1 MGRASRPSRSEWRFA
16 FPWGDIILCAC
27 VAAGARLQDTY
38 MTHDS
43 HAAIPHVNRWLV
55 SISVVFAT
63 FMEVLDTTVVNVSLP
78 HIGGTMSA
86 TVEEAT
92 WVLTSYLVANAIIL
106 PMTGWLARHFGR
118 KRLLLFAIAGF
129 TSASI
134 LCGLAPNLQSL
145 IVFRIIQGLSGGTM
159 QPLSQ
164 AIMLEAFP
172 PEDRGKAMAF
182 WGLCIVVAPI
192 FGPVIGGWL
201 TDSFSWRW
209 VFYINIP
216 VGVLSFVMARLFVY
230 DPAYLRRES
239 SHIDYWGIGMLAI
252 WMGSLQILL
261 DKGEMEDWFSSNT
274 MVMLAVVTAVGL
286 VAFVTRELMA
296 AQPVVNLRI
305 LGNRTFATG
314 VFMISLLGFVLYGS
328 LVLLPIML
336 QTLLGYPAL
345 DAGIAMAPRGIGS
358 MIATPIIGALLGYI
372 GARRALSFGAITT
385 SITLF
390 WLGSLNLNAGYWDV
404 FWPQIIQGLALGC
417 MFVPLT
423 TIAMDPIPREQTG
436 NATSVFNMMRNI
448 GGSCGIAFSATLLA
462 RDRQI
467 YTNLLVQH
475 VNPYSIQSRIALNQL
490 KSAAIAGGSDAVSAS
505 QRSYGMIIGIVQRQA
520 AMMAFVDVFRIMAAI
535 FLIILPFIW
544 IAKQP
549 RLRKPGHKGPRVQPA
564 NAKPPV
570 QGDPK
575 PAVQLPH

>member
-1 MGRASRPSRSEWRFA
+1 
-16 FPWGDIILCAC
+16 
-27 VAAGARLQDTY
+27 
-38 MTHDS
+38 MTQQTQLPV
-43 HAAIPHVNRWLV
+43 PHVNRWLV
-55 SISVVFAT
+55 SVSVVLAT

-129 TSASI
+129 TISSF
-134 LCGLAPNLQSL
+134 LCGLAPNLTSL

-159 QPLSQ
+159 QPMSQ

-201 TDSFSWRW
+201 TDSYSWRW

-216 VGVLSFVMARLFVY
+216 VGILSFIMARQFVF

-239 SHIDYWGIGMLAI
+239 AHIDYWGIGMLAL
-252 WMGSLQILL
+252 WMGSLQVLL
-261 DKGEMEDWFSSNT
+261 DKGEQEDWFSSDT
-274 MVMLAVVTAVGL
+274 LVVLGIIAGVGL
-286 VAFVTRELMA
+286 VTFVIRELTA
-296 AQPVVNLRI
+296 AYPVVNLRV
-305 LGNRTFATG
+305 LKDRTFATG

-328 LVLLPIML
+328 LVLLPILL
-336 QTLLGYPAL
+336 QTLLGFPAL
-345 DAGIAMAPRGIGS
+345 QAGIAMAPRGIGS
-358 MIATPIIGALLGYI
+358 LIATPIVGALLGRI
-372 GARRALSFGAITT
+372 GARRALAFGVACASF
-385 SITLF
+385 TLF

-417 MFVPLT
+417 LFVPLT

-436 NATSVFNMMRNI
+436 NATSIFNMMRNI
-448 GGSCGIAFSATLLA
+448 GGSSGIAFSVTMLS
-462 RDRQI
+462 RHRQI
-467 YTNLLVQH
+467 YSNVFAEH
-475 VNPYSIQSRIALNQL
+475 VNPYSLSSRLALSQMQ
-490 KSAAIAGGSDAVSAS
+490 SAAAAAGADPVTAA
-505 QRSYGMIIGIVQRQA
+505 QRAYGMLYGLVQRQA
-520 AMMAFVDVFRIMAAI
+520 SMLSFIYQFKLLGAI
-535 FLIILPFIW
+535 FLIVLPFIW
-544 IAKQP
+544 LAKQP
-549 RLRKPGHKGPRVQPA
+549 RLRKSGNNGPGPQPA
-564 NAKPPV
+564 NSRPEASGNP
-570 QGDPK
+570 
-575 PAVQLPH
+575 

>member
-1 MGRASRPSRSEWRFA
+1 
-16 FPWGDIILCAC
+16 
-27 VAAGARLQDTY
+27 

-43 HAAIPHVNRWLV
+43 HPAVPQVNRWIV

-118 KRLLLFAIAGF
+118 KRLLLFAVTGF
-129 TSASI
+129 TVSSF
-134 LCGLAPNLQSL
+134 LCGLAPNLESL
-145 IVFRIIQGLSGGTM
+145 IIFRIFQGLSGGTM
-159 QPLSQ
+159 QPMSQ

-216 VGVLSFVMARLFVY
+216 VGIVSFVMARLFVF
-230 DPAYLRRES
+230 DPPYLRRES
-239 SHIDYWGIGMLAI
+239 SHVDYWGIGMLAVG
-252 WMGSLQILL
+252 MGSLQILL
-261 DKGEMEDWFSSNT
+261 DKGELEDWFSSNT
-274 MVMLAVVTAVGL
+274 MVMLAIIATVGL
-286 VAFVTRELMA
+286 VAFVAREMMA
-296 AQPVVNLRI
+296 SHPVVNLRI
-305 LGNRTFATG
+305 LKNRTFATG
-314 VFMISLLGFVLYGS
+314 VFMISVLGFVLYGS
-328 LVLLPIML
+328 LVLLPILL

-345 DAGIAMAPRGIGS
+345 EAGIAMAPRGIGS
-358 MIATPIIGALLGYI
+358 LIATPIIGALLGYI
-372 GARRALSFGAITT
+372 GARRALSFGVITG

-390 WLGSLNLNAGYWDV
+390 WLGALNLNAGYWDV

-436 NATSVFNMMRNI
+436 NATSLFNMMRNI

-475 VNPYSIQSRIALNQL
+475 VNPYSMQSRIVLNQL
-490 KSAAIAGGSDAVSAS
+490 KSAAVAGGADAVSAS
-505 QRSYGMIIGIVQRQA
+505 QRSYGMIFGIIQRQA
-520 AMMAFVDVFRIMAAI
+520 SMMAFVNVFRIMAAI
-535 FLIILPFIW
+535 FLIIVPFIW

-549 RLRKPGHKGPRVQPA
+549 RLRKSGSIGPQA
-564 NAKPPV
+564 QAASAKPTA
-570 QGDPK
+570 QGDPP
-575 PAVQLPH
+575 PAVELPH

>member
-1 MGRASRPSRSEWRFA
+1 
-16 FPWGDIILCAC
+16 
-27 VAAGARLQDTY
+27 

-43 HAAIPHVNRWLV
+43 HSVVPHVNRWLV

-118 KRLLLFAIAGF
+118 KRLLLFAVTGF
-129 TSASI
+129 TTASF
-134 LCGLAPNLQSL
+134 LCGLAPNLESL
-145 IVFRIIQGLSGGTM
+145 IIFRIIQGLSGGTM

-201 TDSFSWRW
+201 TDSYSWRW

-216 VGVLSFVMARLFVY
+216 VGILSFVMARLFVF
-230 DPAYLRRES
+230 DPPYLRRES
-239 SHIDYWGIGMLAI
+239 AHVDYWGIGMLAV
-252 WMGSLQILL
+252 WMGSLQVLL

-274 MVMLAVVTAVGL
+274 MVMLGAIAAVGL
-286 VAFVTRELMA
+286 VAFVARELMA
-296 AQPVVNLRI
+296 SHPVVDLRI
-305 LGNRTFATG
+305 LKNRTYATG
-314 VFMISLLGFVLYGS
+314 VFMISILGFVLYGS
-328 LVLLPIML
+328 LVLLPILL

-358 MIATPIIGALLGYI
+358 LIATPIIGALLGHI
-372 GARRALSFGAITT
+372 GARRALSFGVITG

-390 WLGSLNLNAGYWDV
+390 WLGALNLNAGYWDV

-436 NATSVFNMMRNI
+436 NATSIFNMMRNI
-448 GGSCGIAFSATLLA
+448 GGSSGIAFSATLLA
-462 RDRQI
+462 RNRQT

-475 VNPYSIQSRIALNQL
+475 VNPYSMQSRIVLNQL
-490 KSAAIAGGSDAVSAS
+490 KSAVAAGGADAASAS
-505 QRSYGMIIGIVQRQA
+505 QRSYGIVSGMVQRQA
-520 AMMAFVDVFRIMAAI
+520 SMMAFIDVFRLMAVI
-535 FLIILPFIW
+535 FMIIVPFIW
-544 IAKQP
+544 IAKRP
-549 RLRKPGHKGPRVQPA
+549 RLRKPGNNGPQAQAA
-564 NAKPPV
+564 NAKPAAR
-570 QGDPK
+570 GDPQ
-575 PAVQLPH
+575 PAAELPH

>member
-1 MGRASRPSRSEWRFA
+1 
-16 FPWGDIILCAC
+16 
-27 VAAGARLQDTY
+27 

-43 HAAIPHVNRWLV
+43 HPAVPQVNRWIV

-118 KRLLLFAIAGF
+118 KRLLLFAVTGF
-129 TSASI
+129 TVSSF
-134 LCGLAPNLQSL
+134 LCGLAPNLESL
-145 IVFRIIQGLSGGTM
+145 IIFRIFQGLSGGTM
-159 QPLSQ
+159 QPMSQ

-216 VGVLSFVMARLFVY
+216 VGIVSFVMARLFVF

-239 SHIDYWGIGMLAI
+239 SHVDYWGIGMLAVG
-252 WMGSLQILL
+252 MGSLQILL
-261 DKGEMEDWFSSNT
+261 DKGELEDWFSSDT
-274 MVMLAVVTAVGL
+274 IVMLAVIAAIGL
-286 VAFVTRELMA
+286 VAFVARELMA
-296 AQPVVNLRI
+296 AHPVVNLRI
-305 LGNRTFATG
+305 LKNRTFATG
-314 VFMISLLGFVLYGS
+314 VFMISVLGFVLYGS
-328 LVLLPIML
+328 LVLLPILL

-345 DAGIAMAPRGIGS
+345 EAGIAMAPRGIGS
-358 MIATPIIGALLGYI
+358 LIATPIIGALLGYI
-372 GARRALSFGAITT
+372 GARRALSFGVITG

-390 WLGSLNLNAGYWDV
+390 WLGALNLNAGYWDV

-436 NATSVFNMMRNI
+436 NATSLFNMMRNI

-467 YTNLLVQH
+467 YTNILVQH
-475 VNPYSIQSRIALNQL
+475 VNPYSIQSRIVLNQL
-490 KSAAIAGGSDAVSAS
+490 KSAVAAGGADAATAS
-505 QRSYGMIIGIVQRQA
+505 QRSYGMIFGMVQRQA

-535 FLIILPFIW
+535 FLIIVPFIW

-549 RLRKPGHKGPRVQPA
+549 RLRKPGNNGPQAQAA
-564 NAKPPV
+564 NAKPV
-570 QGDPK
+570 AQGDPR
-575 PAVQLPH
+575 PAVELPH